1 MKTFFIVKGSSE
13 PPEGKG
19 TYNDKE
25 GERIGNGLM
34 KRGILFDIL
43 CGEKGELSIILYFK
57 NSFIMIFGKYLH

>member
-25 GERIGNGLM
+25 VERIGNGLM
-34 KRGILFDIL
+34 KIGILFDIL
-43 CGEKGELSIILYFK
+43 CGEKGELFIILCF
-57 NSFIMIFGKYLH
+57 